1 MPENVSYYQI
11 FLRGFEGVLMVLLV
25 AEGATNAYTAW
36 FVEAAEFPDRIH
48 DTETTRILDR
58 CIGIYTALKTD
69 APIDRE
75 VERGSPCAS
84 ISLS

>member
-1 MPENVSYYQI
+1 
-11 FLRGFEGVLMVLLV
+11 MV
-25 AEGATNAYTAW
+25 EGATEAYAAR

-48 DTETTRILDR
+48 DTETARILDR
-58 CIGIYTALKTD
+58 CIGIYTVLKTD